1 MPVIEPVDRVAWAL
15 EKGEAEKWLS
25 YTGLRLKGWLSQEDE
40 ESLVIFVAKMGD
52 MGAWARG
59 DLALY
64 MRRKIDFRSECEGWS
79 RQRRN
84 EVLYESTEDLA
95 SELGVDA
102 RTLQTYA
109 SVCSAWPYEER
120 VSGRVVGFSH
130 HRLFCSWPKDE
141 RHDMLVLAEEN
152 CWTRNELA
160 RHAYGVRP
168 VPVGVIPNST
178 RVESVG
184 GEMPVWERPYAAEQ
198 WFYSHQIQMRQEDRD
213 TVVFQ
218 SPWGVKVARAVLEG
232 GNPVIAWEEGVR
244 E

>member
-15 EKGEAEKWLS
+15 EKGNREEWLS

-64 MRRKIDFRSECEGWS
+64 VRRKVDFRAECEGWT

-84 EVLYESTEDLA
+84 EVLNESLEDLA
-95 SELGVDA
+95 SELGCEPH
-102 RTLQTYA
+102 TLQNEA
-109 SVCSAWPYEER
+109 AICSAWPYEER
-120 VSGRVVGFSH
+120 VNGRVVGFSH

-152 CWTRNELA
+152 SWTRNELA
-160 RHAYGVRP
+160 RHAYGGTKALP
-168 VPVGVIPNST
+168 VPVIPNSPQ
-178 RVESVG
+178 
-184 GEMPVWERPYAAEQ
+184 GEREMQSWERPYAAEQ

-232 GNPVIAWEEGVR
+232 GNPVIAWEEGER